1 MLPCDHKT
9 HNKRINNFIVYVM
22 AEKEEGASSSN
33 VVELDQ
39 PAPINEGTLVA
50 KSIIWKY
57 FGFEADERGKPRKTD
72 RPICRLCQTEISA
85 KDGNTTNLYMYISPF
100 SYSGT

>member
-1 MLPCDHKT
+1 MLPCDRKT

-39 PAPINEGTLVA
+39 PAPINEETLVA
-50 KSIIWKY
+50 KPRSTSIIWKY

-72 RPICRLCQTEISA
+72 RPICQIVNDRRAALKPDRVDQLVFLA
-85 KDGNTTNLYMYISPF
+85 
-100 SYSGT
+100 